1 MIDRRSLLG
10 LGTAA
15 ALGPGLSALA
25 APAASAASPG
35 IRRYVSLGRTR
46 LEVSEIGFGSA
57 SSHDPDLVRHAL
69 DRGVTL
75 FDTAESYRFGW
86 SEEAMGEG
94 LRGVRDRVVLSSKTK
109 AGARETQA
117 DMMAALEGSLRRLQT
132 DHLDIYFNHAVNDV
146 ARMQNEE
153 WWGFTERAKEQGKIR
168 FRGMS
173 GHGSRLAECLEYAI
187 EQDLVDVVLVAYSF
201 GQDPDFY
208 DRLRHTFHFVAL
220 QPELPR
226 ALDKARQKDVGVIAM
241 KTLMGARLND
251 MRAYERKG
259 YTFAQAA
266 FRWVLSSPRVDALL
280 ISMNSTKQIEE
291 YVAASGGPELRG
303 EDLQLLDR
311 YAYLQHARY
320 CRHGCNFCE
329 DACPEQVAIAEVLR
343 TRMYDVDYGDPA
355 LAVEDYAKLGVA
367 ASACL
372 TCAHQACL
380 GACPYGIPIPEF
392 TRDAATRLG

>member
-1 MIDRRSLLG
+1 MMDRRRLLG

-15 ALGPGLSALA
+15 ALGPGVTALA
-25 APAASAASPG
+25 PPAANAASPG
-35 IRRYVSLGRTR
+35 IRRYVSLGRTG

-94 LRGVRDRVVLSSKTK
+94 LRGERDRVVLSSKTK
-109 AGARETQA
+109 AGTGDSQA

-132 DHLDIYFNHAVNDV
+132 DYLDIYFNHAVNDV

-153 WWGFTERAKEQGKIR
+153 WWAFTERAKEQGKIR

-208 DRLRHTFHFVAL
+208 DRLRHTFHFVAM

-226 ALDKARQKDVGVIAM
+226 ALDKAKEKDVGVIAM

-251 MRAYERKG
+251 MRPYEREG

-280 ISMNSTKQIEE
+280 ISMNGSDEIDE

-303 EDLQLLDR
+303 EHLQLLDR

-320 CRHGCNFCE
+320 CRHGCNFCA
-329 DACPEQVAIAEVLR
+329 DACPERVEIAEVLR
-343 TRMYDVDYGDPA
+343 TRMYDVDYGDRA
-355 LAVEDYAKLGVA
+355 LAVEDYAKLGVG

-380 GACPYGIPIPEF
+380 NACPYGIPIPEF

>member
-1 MIDRRSLLG
+1 MMDRRRLLG

-15 ALGPGLSALA
+15 ALGPGVTALA
-25 APAASAASPG
+25 PPAANAASPG
-35 IRRYVSLGRTR
+35 IRRYVSLGRTG

-109 AGARETQA
+109 AGTGDSQA

-132 DHLDIYFNHAVNDV
+132 DYLDIYFNHAVNDV

-153 WWGFTERAKEQGKIR
+153 WWAFTERAKEQGKIR

-208 DRLRHTFHFVAL
+208 DRLRHTFHFVAM

-226 ALDKARQKDVGVIAM
+226 ALDKAKEKDVGVIAM

-251 MRAYERKG
+251 MRPYEREG

-280 ISMNSTKQIEE
+280 ISMNGSDEIDE

-303 EDLQLLDR
+303 EHLQLLDR

-320 CRHGCNFCE
+320 CRHGCNFCA
-329 DACPEQVAIAEVLR
+329 DACPERVEIAEVLR
-343 TRMYDVDYGDPA
+343 TRMYDVDYGDRA
-355 LAVEDYAKLGVA
+355 LAVEDYAKLGVG

-380 GACPYGIPIPEF
+380 NACPYGIPIPEF

>member
-1 MIDRRSLLG
+1 MIDRRRVLG

-25 APAASAASPG
+25 APAASAARPA
-35 IRRYVSLGRTR
+35 IRRYVRLGRTG

-69 DRGVTL
+69 ERGVTL

-86 SEEAMGEG
+86 SEEAIGEG

-109 AGARETQA
+109 AGARDSQA

-132 DHLDIYFNHAVNDV
+132 DYLDIYFNHAVNDV

-153 WWGFTERAKEQGKIR
+153 WWAFTERAKEQGKIR
-168 FRGMS
+168 SRGMS

-226 ALDKARQKDVGVIAM
+226 ALDKAKAKNVGVIAM

-251 MRAYERKG
+251 MRPYEREG

-280 ISMNSTKQIEE
+280 ISMNGSDEIDE

-329 DACPEQVAIAEVLR
+329 DACPERVAIAEVLR

-355 LAVEDYAKLGVA
+355 LAVEDYAKLGVG